1 MKDHLDKA
9 VSLGIGLAA
18 TGKEQVE
25 KLVDEFV
32 KKGEAGKSESSAYV
46 EKLVEKGNETRKQLE
61 STVREKIQSIVHN
74 PSDREKPEHL
84 EQRLEALER
93 RESTDS

>member
-1 MKDHLDKA
+1 MKDRLDKA
-9 VSLGIGLAA
+9 VSLGLGLAA

-32 KKGEAGKSESSAYV
+32 KKGEASKADSSAYV

-61 STVREKIQSIVHN
+61 STVRDKIQSVVHN
-74 PSDREKPEHL
+74 QSDKEKLEHL
-84 EQRLEALER
+84 ERRLEALER